1 MNSFEK
7 IPTGIFNK
15 VENNK
20 EMFVAEFKDKLQ
32 EFFPSAVKDGIV
44 DFEALL
50 NEFGKYAETD
60 EKEKYNMTWVGKK
73 EAIKTANEDIIGKTL
88 KYVPEDS
95 KNTETTQN
103 LYIEG
108 DNLEVL
114 KLLRNS
120 YYGKIKMIYIDPP
133 YNTGNDFIYKDNFKM
148 DKEEYEKLE
157 GSIDEYNERLT
168 ASKKGSG
175 RYHSDWMNMMY
186 PRLKVAKD
194 LIADDGMIF
203 ISIDDNELSN
213 MKKICDEI
221 YGEENC
227 VSCISVKMSEA
238 SGVKMTHANIKPPKL
253 KEYILMYKKTSN
265 ILINPMKI
273 AKKKWDNEYR
283 TLLIGVT
290 KEELDSLSHIVSNNS
305 RSENDEILVSNILKK
320 SYSISLSEYFKNNNI
335 TTEKDK
341 LNFKFEN
348 AYRIFRTTATSINF
362 TEKIKCY
369 IRNNN
374 LVDEF
379 FYYTTPK
386 NELYIIRNPLD
397 NASKKPRLQV
407 LFASNYLEYNP
418 GDFWEDVK
426 TTGLDNE
433 GGVPYKN
440 GKKPILLI
448 KRLLEF
454 IRGKDFIVL
463 DFFSGSS
470 STAEAVMELNSI
482 DGGNRKYIMV
492 QLPENLDYSY
502 EKALSDTKKQ
512 IKEGLDFLDSIN
524 KVHSLTEIGKER
536 IRRAGEKIKEENKD
550 KEGIESLD
558 IGFKVFRVSDTN
570 IRWISEAIKCN
581 DGVEEK
587 DIITQE
593 ELRENESYKDRL
605 DFNPWFTD
613 LDVVYE
619 MMLKRQDIELTERI
633 EKLAYIGDRTYL
645 VGYTILVCLEENI
658 TEEMVRKISEIE
670 TSLSWIV
677 FRDSAFGDDINLKTN
692 TINLLR
698 TLIKEKNPRN
708 KNQKIL
714 WI

>member
-1 MNSFEK
+1 MSSFEK
-7 IPTGIFNK
+7 IPMGILDK

-20 EMFVAEFKDKLQ
+20 QIFIAEFKDKLQ
-32 EFFPSAVKDGIV
+32 EVFPSAVKDGIV

-88 KYVPEDS
+88 KYVSEDS
-95 KNTETTQN
+95 KDPETTQN

-133 YNTGNDFIYKDNFKM
+133 YNTENDFIYKDNFKI
-148 DKEEYEKLE
+148 DKEKYEKLE

-194 LIADDGMIF
+194 LLSDDGVIL
-203 ISIDDNELSN
+203 ISIDDNEVVNL
-213 MKKICDEI
+213 KKICDEI
-221 YGEENC
+221 FGEENFIANL
-227 VSCISVKMSEA
+227 VWEKKKKGSFLAKSI
-238 SGVKMTHANIKPPKL
+238 TNIKEHILVFSKVKDYFDGLIGEINDNQETYPCVNASNKREIRIIPKGIISKF
-253 KEYILMYKKTSN
+253 KEKDYILNKGSIISSGTMN
-265 ILINPMKI
+265 LILHS
-273 AKKKWDNEYR
+273 D
-283 TLLIGVT
+283 LI
-290 KEELDSLSHIVSNNS
+290 I
-305 RSENDEILVSNILKK
+305 
-320 SYSISLSEYFKNNNI
+320 
-335 TTEKDK
+335 KDGK
-341 LNFKFEN
+341 
-348 AYRIFRTTATSINF
+348 
-362 TEKIKCY
+362 
-369 IRNNN
+369 
-374 LVDEF
+374 
-379 FYYTTPK
+379 
-386 NELYIIRNPLD
+386 
-397 NASKKPRLQV
+397 
-407 LFASNYLEYNP
+407 
-418 GDFWEDVK
+418 
-426 TTGLDNE
+426 LDNE
-433 GGVPYKN
+433 LVIEGNWRYSQEAMYEYAINRELYLTQDLYIRRIVSEVRYKALKDLLPRV
-440 GKKPILLI
+440 GKDKNSVNLNL
-448 KRLLEF
+448 KDLFESGWSSNEDADDEMRLLMGIQGLIEYPKPTKLIMKIIASYRKKEF
-454 IRGKDFIVL
+454 IIL
-463 DFFSGSS
+463 DFFSGSAT
-470 STAEAVMELNSI
+470 TADAVMQLNSE
-482 DGGNRKYIMV
+482 DNGNRKFIMV
-492 QLPENLDYSY
+492 QLPELCNEKSEAYKNSY
-502 EKALSDTKKQ
+502 KN
-512 IKEGLDFLDSIN
+512 IC
-524 KVHSLTEIGKER
+524 EIGKER

-633 EKLAYIGDRTYL
+633 EKLSYIGDRTYL

-658 TEEMVRKISEIE
+658 TKEMVRKISEIE

>member
-1 MNSFEK
+1 MSSFEK
-7 IPTGIFNK
+7 IPMGILDK

-20 EMFVAEFKDKLQ
+20 QIFIAEFKDKLQ
-32 EFFPSAVKDGIV
+32 EVFPSAVKDGIV

-95 KNTETTQN
+95 KDPETTQN

-148 DKEEYEKLE
+148 NKEEYEKLE
-157 GSIDEYNERLT
+157 GSIDEYNEKLT

-175 RYHSDWMNMMY
+175 RYHSDWMSMMY
-186 PRLKVAKD
+186 PRLKVARD
-194 LIADDGMIF
+194 LLKDDGVIF
-203 ISIDDNELSN
+203 ISIDDNEVDNL
-213 MKKICDEI
+213 KKICDELF
-221 YGEENC
+221 GEDNYIGQFVKQSKVGGGSDSKYMAKEHEYLLVYSKNIHFLPEMFEEHNYEYLKRYKE
-227 VSCISVKMSEA
+227 VDDNGRFYWDTFARNGLKNPINYDIVAPDGTVINGNWIRSKERFEREYKNGITRIVKKNDGNWSVQ
-238 SGVKMTHANIKPPKL
+238 
-253 KEYILMYKKTSN
+253 
-265 ILINPMKI
+265 
-273 AKKKWDNEYR
+273 
-283 TLLIGVT
+283 
-290 KEELDSLSHIVSNNS
+290 
-305 RSENDEILVSNILKK
+305 
-320 SYSISLSEYFKNNNI
+320 FKQY
-335 TTEKDK
+335 
-341 LNFKFEN
+341 LN
-348 AYRIFRTTATSINF
+348 T
-362 TEKIKCY
+362 
-369 IRNNN
+369 
-374 LVDEF
+374 
-379 FYYTTPK
+379 
-386 NELYIIRNPLD
+386 
-397 NASKKPRLQV
+397 
-407 LFASNYLEYNP
+407 
-418 GDFWEDVK
+418 
-426 TTGLDNE
+426 
-433 GGVPYKN
+433 N
-440 GKKPILLI
+440 GKKPRSMTTDFGGTIDGKKEILDLFNNDKIFNYPKSTIFII
-448 KRLLEF
+448 KLMNF
-454 IRGKDFIVL
+454 INFKEDEIML
-463 DFFSGSS
+463 DFFSGSAT
-470 STAEAVMELNSI
+470 TAHATMQLNSE
-482 DGGNRKYIMV
+482 DNGNRQFIMV
-492 QLPENLDYSY
+492 QLPELCNDKSEAYKNGY
-502 EKALSDTKKQ
+502 KN
-512 IKEGLDFLDSIN
+512 IC
-524 KVHSLTEIGKER
+524 EIGKER

-550 KEGIESLD
+550 KEGMENLD
-558 IGFKVFRVSDTN
+558 IGFKVFKVSDTN
-570 IRWISEAIKCN
+570 IRWISDAIKSS
-581 DGVEEK
+581 DGIEEK

-619 MMLKRQDIELTERI
+619 MMLKRQDIELTEKI

-708 KNQKIL
+708 KNQKII

>member
-1 MNSFEK
+1 MSSFER

-20 EMFVAEFKDKLQ
+20 EIFVAEFKDKLQ

-73 EAIKTANEDIIGKTL
+73 EAIKTANEDIIGRTL

-95 KNTETTQN
+95 KNPETTQN

-120 YYGKIKMIYIDPP
+120 YYGKVKMIYIDPP
-133 YNTGNDFIYKDNFKM
+133 YNTGNDFVYNDNFKM

-175 RYHSDWMNMMY
+175 RYHSDWMNMIY
-186 PRLKVAKD
+186 PRLKIAKD
-194 LIADDGMIF
+194 LLKEDGVIF
-203 ISIDDNELSN
+203 ISIDENEVAN
-213 MKKICDEI
+213 MRKLCDEI
-221 YGEENC
+221 FGE
-227 VSCISVKMSEA
+227 
-238 SGVKMTHANIKPPKL
+238 
-253 KEYILMYKKTSN
+253 
-265 ILINPMKI
+265 
-273 AKKKWDNEYR
+273 DN
-283 TLLIGVT
+283 
-290 KEELDSLSHIVSNNS
+290 
-305 RSENDEILVSNILKK
+305 LVSEIIWEKKYSPQNDAKYFSLNHEQILCYSRNKQLFNRKLLPMTLEQK
-320 SYSISLSEYFKNNNI
+320 SRYKNLDNDYRGVWKSGDLSVARL
-335 TTEKDK
+335 TEKDRYK
-341 LNFKFEN
+341 IVTPSGR
-348 AYRIFRTTATSINF
+348 RIFPPSGRSWAVNQ
-362 TEKIKCY
+362 EK
-369 IRNNN
+369 
-374 LVDEF
+374 F
-379 FYYTTPK
+379 
-386 NELYIIRNPLD
+386 NELLKDNRIWFGHDGNNVPSLKRFLTETNQGMVPISIWYHSEVGHTQSASQNLKKLFSNKKYFDYPKPVEMIKKCIYLSSQKNDII
-397 NASKKPRLQV
+397 
-407 LFASNYLEYNP
+407 
-418 GDFWEDVK
+418 
-426 TTGLDNE
+426 
-433 GGVPYKN
+433 
-440 GKKPILLI
+440 
-448 KRLLEF
+448 
-454 IRGKDFIVL
+454 L
-463 DFFSGSS
+463 DFFSGSAT
-470 STAEAVMELNSI
+470 TAHAIMKLNVE
-482 DGGNRKYIMV
+482 DGGNRKFIMV
-492 QLPENLDYSY
+492 QLPELCD
-502 EKALSDTKKQ
+502 EKSEALKNNFKTICD
-512 IKEGLDFLDSIN
+512 
-524 KVHSLTEIGKER
+524 IGRKR
-536 IRRAGEKIKEENKD
+536 IDLAGEKIREENKY

-558 IGFKVFRVSDTN
+558 IGFKVFKVSDTN
-570 IRWISEAIKCN
+570 IRWISDAMKSS

-587 DIITQE
+587 DIIIQE
-593 ELRENESYKDRL
+593 ELRKNESYKDRL

-633 EKLAYIGDRTYL
+633 DKLSYIGDRTYL

-658 TEEMVRKISEIE
+658 TEEMVRKISGIE

-677 FRDSAFGDDINLKTN
+677 FRDSAFDDDINLKTN